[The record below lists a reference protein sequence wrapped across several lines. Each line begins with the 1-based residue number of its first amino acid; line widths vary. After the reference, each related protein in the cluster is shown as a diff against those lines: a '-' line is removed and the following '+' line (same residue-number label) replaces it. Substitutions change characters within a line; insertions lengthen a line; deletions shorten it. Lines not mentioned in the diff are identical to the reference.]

1 MFYKCVCNVEFFFS
15 RVDFFLKD
23 EINIFMS
30 IIRLFS
36 LKFDK
41 DLWSKSIFYS
51 RILIEYNFF

>member
-15 RVDFFLKD
+15 GVDFFLKD
-23 EINIFMS
+23 GINIFMS